1 MCSCKGFDWRFGNV
15 IHLVVLIRAIDQCL
29 VLFHVFIRN
38 LEPPGG
44 IVVQWALSS
53 TTVAIPLKII
63 KKRLEA
69 EIEMT
74 FTGLVILDCNC
85 WKMIDIT
92 IMNEWYLTYPSM
104 LVAYSVLKR
113 VCKSF
118 WRPLEIAPNLKSHTN
133 PINTSPT
140 SKNSSIIQ
148 YPLRRRLFK
157 RKAPTHPTS
166 YKMK

>member
-1 MCSCKGFDWRFGNV
+1 MFWWCNPPRGVDPSHWPMSRTLPCIYSKPRATRWYCSPMGSELHNSGHPFEDHQKEVGSWNWNDVYWPCY
-15 IHLVVLIRAIDQCL
+15 L
-29 VLFHVFIRN
+29 
-38 LEPPGG
+38 
-44 IVVQWALSS
+44 
-53 TTVAIPLKII
+53 
-63 KKRLEA
+63 
-69 EIEMT
+69 
-74 FTGLVILDCNC
+74 GL
-85 WKMIDIT
+85 KMIDIT